1 MSKYGI
7 MSEIGRFWTMGLWNS
22 FFIFKN
28 FKNDNPLFSYSN
40 QTDSTFILSS
50 IFKKDTGFF

>member
-22 FFIFKN
+22 FLI